1 MQLCYFDEN
10 KHSSQSPDF
19 FIGGI
24 IIPDT
29 KATSLEQTL
38 SRLSLNY
45 FGSSSL
51 TKSCEFHGK
60 EIFHGK
66 GASKGKKMEARIQV
80 FRDFSRLIID
90 NQIPIRIVR
99 IDVLSHLAKYKYP
112 METYKLGLMLT
123 LEKFAQYLKSTEEL
137 GMVFGDYEADEISR
151 AVVDF
156 SEYKKAGKTPLQ
168 FGRDL
173 RMIIDTVYFTH
184 SHHSRFLRLTDL
196 IIFMAGRYER
206 LGEVS
211 QKWHEREMFSIW
223 TELKQQSDLTIKR
236 WP

>member
-10 KHSSQSPDF
+10 KHSDQSPDF

-66 GASKGKKMEARIQV
+66 GASKGKKMENRIQV
-80 FRDFSRLIID
+80 FRDFARLIID
-90 NQIPIRIVR
+90 NQIPIRIAR
-99 IDVLSHLAKYKYP
+99 IDVRLHLAKYKYP

-123 LEKFAQYLKSTEEL
+123 LERFAQYLKSTKEL

-156 SEYKKAGKTPLQ
+156 SEYKKAGKNALAIRPRPRNDYRHRLFYSLTSQPLSSAHRPDY
-168 FGRDL
+168 FHGRAI
-173 RMIIDTVYFTH
+173 RTTRRSTTKM
-184 SHHSRFLRLTDL
+184 
-196 IIFMAGRYER
+196 
-206 LGEVS
+206 
-211 QKWHEREMFSIW
+211 
-223 TELKQQSDLTIKR
+223 
-236 WP
+236 P